1 MKNVIYIILLACVF
15 TSCSDSFLDRFPK
28 GRWHHGNYT
37 PDQELDNAILVQA
50 KLQQAYADLRN
61 YSYCTGVLGMEN
73 FTTPDAEKGST
84 ASDGGQLV
92 EFKPMSYTAANTR
105 IRDYYKLCYTTIYK
119 TNEAMALLQTVPD
132 SEPTKER
139 LNAEAIFLRALM
151 YFRLTRAFGGVPYVD
166 HVLGQEEKTPARSSQ
181 EEIYANIERE
191 LLWTIDRLPTRKEL
205 LAEGNEGR
213 ATQNAARAVLAKAY
227 LQQNKYSDA
236 FGQTS
241 AIINSGDNDLSTPYE
256 LIFREVNE
264 YGPESVLEVYVDFKP
279 SEKINLNSQWA
290 QVQGVRGK
298 PNLGWGFNGPSQAL
312 MDAYEPGDPR
322 KAATIIANGDIL
334 DGDPIVAAANAYQFF
349 NKKLYPVKAE
359 RNVWGRSDG
368 SQGKW
373 VNIRLIRYA
382 DVLLMHAEAANEIGN
397 VNEALDKLEMVRA
410 RARGNN
416 TDVLPKVTT
425 REPNEL
431 REKIRHERR
440 IELALEFGRFYD
452 LVRWGVA
459 KDVIK
464 NFIPGKHELF
474 PIPQEEID
482 KSNGVI
488 TQNPNY

>member
-1 MKNVIYIILLACVF
+1 M
-15 TSCSDSFLDRFPK
+15 
-28 GRWHHGNYT
+28 
-37 PDQELDNAILVQA
+37 
-50 KLQQAYADLRN
+50 
-61 YSYCTGVLGMEN
+61 
-73 FTTPDAEKGST
+73 
-84 ASDGGQLV
+84 
-92 EFKPMSYTAANTR
+92 
-105 IRDYYKLCYTTIYK
+105 
-119 TNEAMALLQTVPD
+119 
-132 SEPTKER
+132 
-139 LNAEAIFLRALM
+139 
-151 YFRLTRAFGGVPYVD
+151 
-166 HVLGQEEKTPARSSQ
+166 
-181 EEIYANIERE
+181 
-191 LLWTIDRLPTRKEL
+191 
-205 LAEGNEGR
+205 
-213 ATQNAARAVLAKAY
+213 
-227 LQQNKYSDA
+227 
-236 FGQTS
+236 
-241 AIINSGDNDLSTPYE
+241 
-256 LIFREVNE
+256 
-264 YGPESVLEVYVDFKP
+264 
-279 SEKINLNSQWA
+279 
-290 QVQGVRGK
+290 
-298 PNLGWGFNGPSQAL
+298 
-312 MDAYEPGDPR
+312 
-322 KAATIIANGDIL
+322 
-334 DGDPIVAAANAYQFF
+334 
-349 NKKLYPVKAE
+349 YPVKAE

-464 NFIPGKHELF
+464 NFVPGKHELF